1 MKKLIFEIVKLC
13 SDYYF
18 VEDDRLLF
26 EFENF
31 LVIINFHLPNEAK
44 NNLEEFLDNFNSG
57 DFRESR
63 LSDLPEIFKNELIVD
78 DMYISDYEHLGSRM
92 DYSPDGTPERSIAL
106 RLFSFI
112 RIINEFAPN
121 LIRSYKVD
129 LNDGYQD
136 PSGFCPSEPN
146 YIFQVYIDHTS
157 PKVPALMRHLSH
169 NAIREEFPSPFYQPF
184 IRAYKDIELKKEAS
198 IINSNTKARRL
209 GYLVLLAN
217 FFQTFQKVP
226 SNKINKRF
234 EEYSIN
240 SGQGILSYM
249 NTKGI
254 VKLTKTGISAQPYI
268 TLANELDWISKV
280 HRVHIPGKLMKVYQ
294 VLRMQLDE
302 KEDNPFFLSTF
313 DSLFFL
319 EVLLRN
325 DFLYVS
331 SILEL
336 LFISPQGCSYRCL
349 RDDFQNHLINR
360 LNDNIKEIQF
370 DKNSSNIRNLKKI
383 KDRIENWENP
393 EKYME
398 HVLMPRLNWLFDLK
412 LVEFT
417 RVEKNQLFKLT
428 RHGNKLFK
436 HLCFWMDINFSFVI
450 NPNEFLKRFYV
461 HVFDSVYFN
470 GGEISNPSEEV
481 IRNKINEYIH
491 ESFNF
496 FKTLAPNR
504 VTASQA
510 IVFTRY
516 KLYCIDHIRVG
527 QKFIENHLIEK
538 SQDIFV
544 YKFQEQYNDGYIQ
557 KIKQ

>member
-1 MKKLIFEIVKLC
+1 MKSFIFEIVELC
-13 SDYYF
+13 SNYYF
-18 VEDDRLLF
+18 VEYDRLLF

-31 LVIINFHLPNEAK
+31 LVIINFHLSNEAK
-44 NNLEEFLDNFNSG
+44 DDLEEFLDNFN
-57 DFRESR
+57 FRESR
-63 LSDLPEIFKNELIVD
+63 LSNLPEIFINELLVD
-78 DMYISDYEHLGSRM
+78 DMYISDYEYLGSRR
-92 DYSPDGTPERSIAL
+92 DYTPAGIPEKSIAL

-112 RIINEFAPN
+112 RVINAIEPN
-121 LIRSYKVD
+121 LIRSYNID

-136 PSGFCPSEPN
+136 SSGFCPGEPN
-146 YIFQVYIDHTS
+146 YIFQIYIDHTS
-157 PKVPALMRHLSH
+157 PKVVALMRHLSR
-169 NAIREEFPSPFYQPF
+169 NAIREAFPSSFYQPF
-184 IRAYKDIELKKEAS
+184 IRVYKKIELKKEVS
-198 IINSNTKARRL
+198 IVNTNTKTRRL

-234 EEYSIN
+234 EEYSID
-240 SGQGILSYM
+240 SEQGILSYL

-254 VKLTKTGISAQPYI
+254 IRLTKTGISAQPYI
-268 TLANELDWISKV
+268 TLANELEWISKI
-280 HRVHIPGKLMKVYQ
+280 HRVHVPGKLMKVYQ
-294 VLRMQLDE
+294 VLKIQLDE
-302 KEDNPFFLSTF
+302 KEDNPFFLSNF

-325 DFLYVS
+325 DFFYLS

-336 LFISPQGCSYRCL
+336 LFISSEGCSYRYL
-349 RDDFQNHLINR
+349 RDNFQNHLVNR
-360 LNDNIKEIQF
+360 LNDNINEIQF
-370 DKNSSNIRNLKKI
+370 DKSSSKIVRNLKKI
-383 KDRIENWENP
+383 KDRIANWENP

-412 LVEFT
+412 LVEFI
-417 RVEKNQLFKLT
+417 RVEKNQFFKLT
-428 RHGNKLFK
+428 YYGDKLFK
-436 HLCFWMDINFSFVI
+436 HLCFWMDTNFSFII

-461 HVFDSVYFN
+461 HVFDSVYFDGVGIN
-470 GGEISNPSEEV
+470 DSSEEV

-510 IVFTRY
+510 IVFTKY
-516 KLYCIDHIRVG
+516 KLYCRDHIRVG
-527 QKFIENHLIEK
+527 QKFIESHLIEN
-538 SQDIFV
+538 SQSIFV

-557 KIKQ
+557 KINQ